1 MWPGQQQP
9 GGGQNPQDPNA
20 NANPTG
26 SPNANPYAQPGPG
39 QPQGNPYQQQPG
51 YQQPN
56 PYAQP
61 AGAPPVPPG
70 APQWSPPGAPGA
82 PQPQGG
88 GGGRDKRTTVIAI
101 SVAAAVVVAAGV
113 TGFLVLKDDGGKDDP
128 APAAKDAK
136 PSASAQAPSPAASSQ
151 APLDN
156 PRAGGS
162 GVKPVVDGWKVVINS
177 KRHLA
182 FDVPADWDV
191 PQDGAAVR
199 IDDEADTSGMK
210 LAEAMSSPAYFQR
223 EQCSVKND
231 RGTDDTY
238 SSGVAGTK
246 GAQGAK
252 SLEEA
257 AQNEAAAWAW
267 AMFDQKKQ
275 GKYDIGKGT
284 AFKSDHGISGATAT
298 TTVTNVPQANK
309 CSSDG
314 KAFTVAFKDTNG
326 DFAVWVFSGVKGG
339 QREVADDTIKK
350 VMSTLRPLASS

>member
-9 GGGQNPQDPNA
+9 GGEQNPQDPDR
-20 NANPTG
+20 
-26 SPNANPYAQPGPG
+26 NPYAQPVPG
-39 QPQGNPYQQQPG
+39 QPQGGNPYQQPG

-56 PYAQP
+56 PYAQQP
-61 AGAPPVPPG
+61 AGAPPVPPPG
-70 APQWSPPGAPGA
+70 APQWSPPGAPGG

-101 SVAAAVVVAAGV
+101 SVAAAVVVAAGI

-128 APAAKDAK
+128 SPAAKDTK

-156 PRAGGS
+156 PRVGGDI
-162 GVKPVVDGWKVVINS
+162 KPVVGGWKVVVNS

-182 FDVPADWDV
+182 FDVPTDWEV
-191 PQDGAAVR
+191 PPDGTALR
-199 IDDEADTSGMK
+199 IPDEADTSGMK
-210 LAEAMSSPAYFQR
+210 LAEAASSPAYFQR

-238 SSGVAGTK
+238 SSGVSGTK

-252 SLEEA
+252 GPEEA
-257 AQNEAAAWAW
+257 AQNEASAWAW

-275 GKYDIGKGT
+275 GKYDIGKAT
-284 AFKSDHGISGATAT
+284 PFKNDYGITGATAT
-298 TTVTNVPQANK
+298 TTVTGVPKANK

-314 KAFTVAFKDTNG
+314 KAVAVAFKDANG
-326 DFAVWVFSGVKGG
+326 DFAVWFFSGAKGTKG
-339 QREVADDTIKK
+339 EVADDTLKK
-350 VMSTLRPLASS
+350 VMTTLRPLPSS